1 MSGYG
6 LRPNPTYVH
15 FVLMASFLPFEAM
28 RGNEGTMQIRSLLLT
43 CGIVAVIA
51 LGAQQ
56 AAAAGDGMR
65 CGGAPKTSC
74 DTGLWCDPQPGR
86 CASSKARG
94 RCVAVPMFCTM
105 NYQPVCGCN
114 GKTYSNDCVRRSE
127 QIAKNHDGAC

>member
-1 MSGYG
+1 MKIS
-6 LRPNPTYVH
+6 R
-15 FVLMASFLPFEAM
+15 
-28 RGNEGTMQIRSLLLT
+28 LLLAG
-43 CGIVAVIA
+43 CVGLAIV
-51 LGAQQ
+51 LSAQQ
-56 AAAAGDGMR
+56 VAAAGEGMR

-114 GKTYSNDCVRRSE
+114 GNTYSNDCVRRSE
-127 QIAKNHDGAC
+127 QIAKKHDGAC